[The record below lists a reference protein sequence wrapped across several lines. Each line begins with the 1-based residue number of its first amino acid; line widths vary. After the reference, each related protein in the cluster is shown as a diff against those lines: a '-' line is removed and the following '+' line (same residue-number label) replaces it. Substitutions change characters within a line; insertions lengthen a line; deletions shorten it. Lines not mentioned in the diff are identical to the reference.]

1 MKYLE
6 RIKNY
11 TLTQAINAFLTLL
24 GRNPE
29 KNIMRLAYLTERI
42 TKRRHYLVWIRKIRR
57 LYRMGHPSLEIT
69 KRIINFS
76 HPHHR
81 KRIIRAFV
89 INHMLKGSN
98 ERKRFSEM
106 NGFYPPS
113 FFAVS
118 PTMRCNLHCHGC
130 YAGNYPKEE
139 ELDAEAIDRA
149 IRELNQMGSYYVVVI
164 GGEPFIREDLFDIFA
179 RHPETAFMVYT
190 NGTMIDEAFAKR
202 LLRVGNVLTILSLEG
217 FREETDARRGEGVF
231 DKVMEAMDILKRNR
245 VLFGFSV
252 THTRKNA
259 DVVTSEK
266 FIDILV
272 EKGCILGWYFSYVPI
287 GRHPHMELM
296 ATTQQRKE
304 LLEKINYYRGT
315 KPILLA
321 SFFNEGQIVGGCM
334 AAGKKY
340 FHINAQGDVEPCVFC
355 HFAVDNIKDKTLRE
369 VLNSSYFKAF
379 RSRMPFGENL
389 LSRMPFGENLLR
401 PCPLHDHPWV
411 MREVVKEAKAQP
423 TSEGAEHVV
432 TNLAQPLDDYAREW
446 KRVADPIWEKEYKRK
461 AEAKK
466 RRSA

>member
-6 RIKNY
+6 KIKNY

-24 GRNPE
+24 ARNPE
-29 KNIMRLAYLTERI
+29 KNIMRLTYLTEKI

-57 LYRMGHPSLEIT
+57 LYRMGHPVLEIT
-69 KRIINFS
+69 RRIINFS

-81 KRIIRAFV
+81 KRIIKAFV
-89 INHMLKGSN
+89 INQMLKGSN
-98 ERKRFSEM
+98 ERKKFSEE
-106 NGFYPPS
+106 NGFYPPG
-113 FFAVS
+113 FFAIS

-130 YAGNYPKEE
+130 YAGNYSKKED
-139 ELDAEAIDRA
+139 LDAGVIDRA

-190 NGTMIDEAFAKR
+190 NGTMINESFAKR
-202 LLRVGNVLTILSLEG
+202 LLKVGNVLTILSLEG
-217 FREETDARRGEGVF
+217 FKKETDERRGEGVF
-231 DKVMEAMDILKRNR
+231 GKVMEAMDILKGNR

-259 DVVTSEK
+259 DVVISEE
-266 FIDILV
+266 FMDMLI

-287 GRHPHMELM
+287 GRHPHMGLM
-296 ATTQQRKE
+296 ATFQQRKE
-304 LLEKINYYRGT
+304 LLDKINYYRGT

-340 FHINAQGDVEPCVFC
+340 FHINNQGEVEPCVFL
-355 HFAVDNIKDKTLRE
+355 HFATDNIKEKSLKE
-369 VLNSSYFKAF
+369 VLNSPYFKAF
-379 RSRMPFGENL
+379 RSKMPFCDN
-389 LSRMPFGENLLR
+389 FLR
-401 PCPLHDHPWV
+401 PCPLHDHPWIL
-411 MREVVKEAKAQP
+411 REVVKETKAHP
-423 TSEGAEHVV
+423 TYEGAEHVL
-432 TNLAQPLDDYAREW
+432 TDLAPSLDDYAREW
-446 KRVADPIWEKEYKRK
+446 KKVADPIWEKEYKRK

-466 RRSA
+466 RRST